1 MLARLVP
8 HLLVISATFISINI
22 PGDAAAQVD
31 AEERLQERI
40 ATEIART
47 IESFL
52 RSGQIEALQGHVFVI
67 PPNQAYGVENIT
79 LRPAAAFEPFE
90 RSVDG
95 AILKESD
102 GSIRIVVKDPASL
115 YKLQAGI
122 RVPVR
127 VEVSVEKKAG
137 GQGTFQLDASS
148 ACINTLVYRQVG
160 GGIVNVGELLQLEG
174 YEVTLDYPQELL
186 RQVAVGAEQ
195 VTFERIRPGKAT
207 VTLRVRALETNS
219 VQEVANEIP
228 ECGISAPLPE
238 PAPVPEPAPAP
249 EPSPVPE
256 PQVLE
261 RPSETWFGME
271 ASIGIAGRLAFDVS
285 HHVGGPLLTWGVF
298 GDYSFIDLG
307 PNHESEPMLG
317 LRAGAGWRWDDMSV
331 FAQFPLGM
339 TYRSREMRLGTEIV
353 FEKNLR
359 DNIDG
364 RLTAGAMMVEEG
376 DAEILLL
383 AGITLN
389 LGRSA
394 AEEPEY

>member
-1 MLARLVP
+1 MLVRLVP
-8 HLLVISATFISINI
+8 HLFFFSAIFISLNF
-22 PGDAAAQVD
+22 PGNAAAQVD

-52 RSGQIEALQGHVFVI
+52 NSGQIEALQGHVFVI
-67 PPNQAYGVENIT
+67 PPNQAHGVENIT
-79 LRPAAAFEPFE
+79 LRPAAAFEPFG
-90 RSVDG
+90 RTVDG
-95 AILKESD
+95 SILREAD

-115 YKLQAGI
+115 YKVQAGI

-160 GGIVNVGELLQLEG
+160 GGIVNVGELLVLEG
-174 YEVTLDYPQELL
+174 YEVKLDYPQDLL
-186 RQVAVGAEQ
+186 RQVEIGATQ
-195 VTFERIRPGKAT
+195 VTFERIRPGNAT
-207 VTLRVRALETNS
+207 VTLRVRSLETNA
-219 VQEVANEIP
+219 VQEVSNEIP
-228 ECGISAPLPE
+228 ECGISS
-238 PAPVPEPAPAP
+238 PVPAP
-249 EPSPVPE
+249 EPQPPTPVP
-256 PQVLE
+256 PTPNPPVLE
-261 RPSETWFGME
+261 QASETWFGME
-271 ASIGIAGRLAFDVS
+271 ASVGIAARLAFDVS
-285 HHVGGPLLTWGVF
+285 HHVSGPLLTWGVF

-307 PNHESEPMLG
+307 PNHSSEPMLG

-359 DNIDG
+359 ENIDG
-364 RLTAGAMMVEEG
+364 RITAGAMMVEEG

-383 AGITLN
+383 AGITFN
-389 LGRSA
+389 LGRA
-394 AEEPEY
+394 DDADPEY